1 MGPTSNFCSTKFPVY
16 YKPIRNDRCRNVINN
31 GVKRCHAPCVLCVC
45 VCVSVTGLRASSA
58 YQGRAPPIVD
68 LSIEG
73 YEDGH
78 ILGVRTVHTTMYSYV
93 DWHDNDLCNS
103 QGLFVRENMCI
114 CVTFVQTNHKHCKS
128 RGAVRLLGWCEIAT
142 VLSSTCTLYM
152 HIALRVFKWHLKVWI
167 TFKVH

>member
-1 MGPTSNFCSTKFPVY
+1 MPRTL
-16 YKPIRNDRCRNVINN
+16 R
-31 GVKRCHAPCVLCVC
+31 A
-45 VCVSVTGLRASSA
+45 VCVSVTGLRASA
-58 YQGRAPPIVD
+58 HQGRAPPIVD

-114 CVTFVQTNHKHCKS
+114 CVTFVQTITSIVN
-128 RGAVRLLGWCEIAT
+128 RAV
-142 VLSSTCTLYM
+142 
-152 HIALRVFKWHLKVWI
+152 
-167 TFKVH
+167 